1 MSEDADR
8 FRARARECRRLA
20 EAAKSPA
27 DRESLSR
34 MASEL
39 EQEAKMID
47 GEEGDEAG
55 VTT

>member
-8 FRARARECRRLA
+8 FRERARECRRLA

-34 MASEL
+34 MAHEL
-39 EQEAKMID
+39 EQEANMID
-47 GEEGDEAG
+47 GEDG
-55 VTT
+55 TTPSV